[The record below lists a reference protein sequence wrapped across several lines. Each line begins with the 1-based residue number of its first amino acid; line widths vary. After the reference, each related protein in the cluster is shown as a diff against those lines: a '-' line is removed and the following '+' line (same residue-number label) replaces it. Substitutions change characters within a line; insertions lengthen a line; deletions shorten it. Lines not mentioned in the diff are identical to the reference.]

1 MQKYGIIYKITN
13 KINNKVY
20 IGQTIKKYGF
30 KQRYSYNLA
39 KNTKNL
45 HLKSSIEKYGIENFE
60 IIEEFDIA
68 YSKEEL
74 DNKEKYWI
82 SYYKSNNTDYGYNL
96 QDGGSNGKPTQEV
109 RDKMSKNNP
118 KYLLGKHLSKET
130 REKISNSLKGR
141 NTTIMTEEIK
151 QKISKTLT
159 GRKLPMEVRNK
170 IKKSKENIN
179 QFGKYNPHAKAVKC
193 ITTGKEF
200 DTLKEASEFYNTFSS
215 LIRKSCNN
223 NYYSAGKLPN
233 NERLYWKYIN
243 KGDVTYGK

>member
-1 MQKYGIIYKITN
+1 MQRYGIIYKITN

-30 KQRYSYNLA
+30 KQRYSYDLT

-45 HLKSSIEKYGIENFE
+45 HLKSSIEKYGIDNFDIDE
-60 IIEEFDIA
+60 KFDIA

-82 SYYKSNNTDYGYNL
+82 SYYKSNNTNYGYNL

-109 RDKMSKNNP
+109 RDRMSKNNP

-130 REKISNSLKGR
+130 RKKISNSLKGR

-159 GRKLPMEVRNK
+159 GRKLPIEIRNK
-170 IKKSKENIN
+170 IKKSREKIN
-179 QFGKYNPHAKAVKC
+179 QYGKNNPSAKAVRC

-200 DTLKEASEFYNTFSS
+200 DTIKEASDFYNTYSS
-215 LIRKSCNN
+215 SIIKSCNN
-223 NYYSAGKLPN
+223 NYYSCGKLPTG
-233 NERLYWKYIN
+233 EKLYWEYIR
-243 KGDVTYGK
+243 KGE

>member
-1 MQKYGIIYKITN
+1 MEMQKYGIIYKITN

-82 SYYKSNNTDYGYNL
+82 AYYKSNDANYGYNL
-96 QDGGSNGKPTQEV
+96 QDGGGNGRPTKEV
-109 RDKMSKNNP
+109 RDRMSKNNP
-118 KYLLGKHLSKET
+118 KYLLGKHLSLET
-130 REKISNSLKGR
+130 RQKISNSLKGR
-141 NTTIMTEEIK
+141 NTTIMTDEIK

-159 GRKLPMEVRNK
+159 GRKLPEEVKNK
-170 IKKSKENIN
+170 IKKSREKIN
-179 QFGKYNPHAKAVKC
+179 QYGKNNPSARAVRC

-200 DTLKEASEFYNTFSS
+200 DTLKEASDFYNTYSS
-215 LIRKSCNN
+215 SIRKSCLD
-223 NYYSAGKLPN
+223 NYYSCGKLPN
-233 NERLYWKYIN
+233 GEKLYWEYL
-243 KGDVTYGK
+243 

>member
-30 KQRYSYNLA
+30 KQRYSYNLS

-82 SYYKSNNTDYGYNL
+82 SYYKSNNNDYGYNL
-96 QDGGSNGKPTQEV
+96 QDGGGNGRPNQEV
-109 RDKMSKNNP
+109 RERMSKNNP
-118 KYLLGKHLSKET
+118 KIMLGKHFPLEVREKMSKSRKGKPHPPMPEET
-130 REKISNSLKGR
+130 KQKIRNALLGRKHTPEELYKMKKIREKI
-141 NTTIMTEEIK
+141 
-151 QKISKTLT
+151 
-159 GRKLPMEVRNK
+159 
-170 IKKSKENIN
+170 N
-179 QFGKYNPHAKAVKC
+179 QYGKNNPYAKAIKC

-200 DTLKEASEFYNTFSS
+200 DTLKEASNYYNTYSAS
-215 LIRKSCNN
+215 IRKSCLN

-233 NERLYWKYIN
+233 GEKLYWKYL
-243 KGDVTYGK
+243 